1 MNHINNQLNKILKH
15 LLFAVLLLYSFHPVN
30 AANEPNRVIVSG
42 QVLHVI
48 YGGPVADHL
57 VNISFQTPGMERG
70 VVYFKEVYTNDEG
83 YFYDTIYTNIK
94 SGKVLVS
101 TLDKNNKPYEYES
114 HFRFIDN
121 IYSNILLNNFAID
134 APYQFKPLQARF
146 KYVQKAMGD
155 RFRYRF
161 FDQTNNSSI
170 ISRLWDFGDETTSSL
185 ESPEHIY
192 SAPGLYQVSL
202 KVTVQYYSHIFT
214 NTITQLVYISPL
226 ESYHFGGHVF
236 ADEFPID
243 KGFAYLYAIDSANEF
258 IAVDT
263 AYFDTL
269 GFYYFYQVPV
279 GKYVVK
285 SEPSMESVYYGEW
298 IPMYYGDHMFWQEAS
313 PIVLFGTSWEYD
325 INLHYTDEYTYGNG
339 LIEGK
344 IEYDNVPRGI
354 TPASPAVG
362 ANVYLMDE
370 NDRLI
375 MTVKANESGL
385 FEFGDMETKSYWV
398 LPEITG
404 VTAEKVQVDLSG
416 DHPSDDGTHIVVYED
431 VASALFTQQSAINL
445 VNFYPNPVCNQLV
458 LELPS
463 TEKSLDIVLYDM
475 QGQEVMMRH
484 LNHTFNKTVDL
495 DVSDL
500 KCGSYVLKVLGIH
513 LSESHLIII
522 QR

>member
-1 MNHINNQLNKILKH
+1 MNHIFAQFNKKFTH
-15 LLFAVLLLYSFHPVN
+15 LLVAVILICSTIPLT
-30 AANEPNRVIVSG
+30 AGNEPNRLIVSG

-48 YGGPVADHL
+48 YGGPVSDHQ
-57 VNISFQTPGMERG
+57 VNISFQTSGMERG
-70 VVYFKEVYTNDEG
+70 VVYYKEVITNDEG
-83 YFYDTIYTNIK
+83 YFSDTIYTNVK

-121 IYSNILLNNFAID
+121 IYSNIVLNNFSID

-185 ESPEHIY
+185 ESPEHVY
-192 SAPGLYQVSL
+192 GAPGLYQVSL
-202 KVTVQYYSHIFT
+202 KVTVEYYSHIFT

-285 SEPSMESVYYGEW
+285 SEPALESSYYGEW
-298 IPMYYGDHMFWQEAS
+298 IPMYYGDYMFWQEAS
-313 PIVLFGTSWEYD
+313 PIVLYGTSWEYD

-375 MTVKANESGL
+375 MTVKANEAGL
-385 FEFGDMETKSYWV
+385 FEFGDMATTSYWV

-416 DHPSDDGTHIVVYED
+416 DHPTDDGTHIVVYED
-431 VASALFTQQSAINL
+431 VASGLFSRL
-445 VNFYPNPVCNQLV
+445 SSSEVVKVYPNPAVNQLSI
-458 LELPS
+458 EMPS
-463 TEKSLDIVLYDM
+463 MGTSIDLILFNM
-475 QGQEVMMRH
+475 QGQEVLFH
-484 LNHTFNKTVDL
+484 HVQNAFTTTVDL
-495 DVSDL
+495 DVSHV
-500 KCGSYVLKVLGIH
+500 KQGSYVLRIVGSQLT
-513 LSESHLIII
+513 ESHLVVIN
-522 QR
+522 R